1 MQIFNPFDHQYWL
14 QIGVAII
21 CGAMIGVERELRG
34 KPTGMRTCILIVL
47 GTAIFVKLGA
57 VMGNERGDATRVL
70 GQVVTGIGFLGAG
83 VIMSRGDVI
92 IGVTTAS
99 VVWVLAA
106 IGAADRSRGIRRR
119 RHDGDRHGR
128 LPDRV
133 RLFGAVDS
141 KTPLTGHVRLARV
154 RYVCIVTPFDAS
166 ATPGVDHADQPGSIA
181 GI

>member
-83 VIMSRGDVI
+83 VIVLSHEGLVV
-92 IGVTTAS
+92 GVTTAA
-99 VVWVLAA
+99 VVWMLAA
-106 IGAADRSRGIRRR
+106 IGALI
-119 RHDGDRHGR
+119 
-128 LPDRV
+128 
-133 RLFGAVDS
+133 GAGELAGATTMAIITVTS
-141 KTPLTGHVRLARV
+141 LTV
-154 RYVCIVTPFDAS
+154 F
-166 ATPGVDHADQPGSIA
+166 
-181 GI
+181 

>member
-1 MQIFNPFDHQYWL
+1 MQIFNPLDHQYWL
-14 QIGVAII
+14 QIAVAMI
-21 CGAMIGVERELRG
+21 CGGMIGVERELRG

-57 VMGNERGDATRVL
+57 VMGTERGDATRVL

-106 IGAADRSRGIRRR
+106 IGALVGAGE
-119 RHDGDRHGR
+119 
-128 LPDRV
+128 
-133 RLFGAVDS
+133 FAGAV
-141 KTPLTGHVRLARV
+141 TMAVITVATLT
-154 RYVCIVTPFDAS
+154 IFDF
-166 ATPGVDHADQPGSIA
+166 VERWIQKHR
-181 GI
+181 